1 MKIYMHVHVLVHLH
15 VHVHILVHIHA
26 CACTCYTLKILCFS
40 YSLQD
45 WSVVVKDIVI
55 LVTSFTCQCLDLDDS
70 LCPLFF
76 VFCLFVC
83 FGNFTFYRQ
92 HANLAG
98 TLSGHGS
105 WVLGVSFCPDN
116 THFVSRYSPFCIV
129 IKIIH
134 KSSLFN
140 KRKRLSGNCVK
151 LNKIYYKI
159 CKDLCVFNWVK
170 EQLFSS
176 VAFQFQWQD
185 SKSLGCR
192 LKAVYSDILWTQW
205 PGNRRIE

>member
-1 MKIYMHVHVLVHLH
+1 MKILMHVHVIVHIH

-26 CACTCYTLKILCFS
+26 CACTCCTLKILCFS

-45 WSVVVKDIVI
+45 WLVVVKDIVI

-134 KSSLFN
+134 KSSLF
-140 KRKRLSGNCVK
+140 KRKTLSGNCVK

-176 VAFQFQWQD
+176 VAFQFQ
-185 SKSLGCR
+185 
-192 LKAVYSDILWTQW
+192 
-205 PGNRRIE
+205 

>member
-1 MKIYMHVHVLVHLH
+1 MKIYMHVHVLV
-15 VHVHILVHIHA
+15 LVHMHA
-26 CACTCYTLKILCFS
+26 CACTCCTLKILCFS

-116 THFVSRYSPFCIV
+116 THFVSRYSPFCTV

-134 KSSLFN
+134 KSSLF

>member
-1 MKIYMHVHVLVHLH
+1 MFRSGWL
-15 VHVHILVHIHA
+15 
-26 CACTCYTLKILCFS
+26 F
-40 YSLQD
+40 
-45 WSVVVKDIVI
+45 
-55 LVTSFTCQCLDLDDS
+55 
-70 LCPLFF
+70 CPLFF

-205 PGNRRIE
+205 PGNWLLIKLYLLKVLRHVWNTGELSRIECLWDSYATW